1 MIQAGDKMRP
11 DATETTPLLA
21 LPLDQTPRGRSG
33 PKWWR
38 SGLVEPVAVI
48 YLISNGYMSA
58 LRTQFLY
65 SRVADNLGKCNVK
78 CFGVI
83 KGGCQ
88 NSLVVVPITQQ

>member
-11 DATETTPLLA
+11 DATETSPLLA

-65 SRVADNLGKCNVK
+65 SRVADNLGKCQVK
-78 CFGVI
+78 FL
-83 KGGCQ
+83 K
-88 NSLVVVPITQQ
+88 SLKEDVQIHQL